1 LAQLT
6 KPVRKRKLRQALEA
20 AVEPQAEGA
29 PAALPLGAG
38 EHPHGRRL
46 RVLVAEDNTT
56 NQRIVRTHLEAWR
69 HLVVCANDGE
79 EAVGLFREQS
89 FDLIFMDL
97 QMPKMDGILATKL
110 IREMEKEGDRVP
122 IVALTAN
129 VLKGAREQC
138 LAAGMDAY
146 LGKPV
151 REHEL
156 LAAVEQVVPGL
167 RPIAHT
173 QAMLPLPILPESY
186 SNLPFDVSALMASIN
201 GNRELLGSL
210 LSDSRD
216 EDIPELVTQ
225 LSQALG
231 NKDARSV
238 ARAAHA
244 IKGVIGVF
252 HAPAAYA
259 AAKRLEDSARAG
271 KDDVL
276 AEQSSELIRSVF
288 DLLSSLERFL
298 AAPVPAGAGVAKA
311 A

>member
-1 LAQLT
+1 
-6 KPVRKRKLRQALEA
+6 
-20 AVEPQAEGA
+20 VEPGSEGTSDA
-29 PAALPLGAG
+29 VPLNAG

-46 RVLVAEDNTT
+46 RVLVAEDNAT

-89 FDLIFMDL
+89 FDLVFMDM
-97 QMPKMDGILATKL
+97 QMPKMDGIAATKL
-110 IREMEKEGDRVP
+110 IREMEKDGNHVP

-173 QAMLPLPILPESY
+173 QAMLPLPTPPPETF
-186 SNLPFDVSALMASIN
+186 SNLPFDVSALMASTN
-201 GNRELLGSL
+201 GNKELLANL
-210 LSDSRD
+210 LVDSRD

-231 NKDARSV
+231 NKDTRSV

-252 HAPAAYA
+252 HAPIAYA

-271 KDDVL
+271 KEDVL
-276 AEQSSELIRSVF
+276 AEQSSELIRAVF
-288 DLLSSLERFL
+288 DLLSSLEKFL
-298 AAPVPAGAGVAKA
+298 ASPTAPGTAEAKA